1 MEHAK
6 RTVPVDEKILEYQPM
21 LQHFQTKQDLSWKR
35 PTEQLVKSS
44 LSKAIKSVLVDPM
57 EPEDVKAKRHR
68 QHLSRFLQTKRKLA
82 EEPPVGDI
90 KADVKADLIDFG
102 PTVDELLDIKTETKK
117 TSRKSERA
125 KKKSRTIRGH
135 RVGSLVRYGIEIL
148 RGEHARLVRRR
159 PRPCQVQRVAR

>member
-6 RTVPVDEKILEYQPM
+6 RMVLVDEKMLEYQPM

-35 PTEQLVKSS
+35 PTEQSVKSS
-44 LSKAIKSVLVDPM
+44 LSNAMKTVLADPA

-102 PTVDELLDIKTETKK
+102 PTVDELLDIKTDTMK
-117 TSRKSERA
+117 
-125 KKKSRTIRGH
+125 KKKSRKSKRTKKKPEQ
-135 RVGSLVRYGIEIL
+135 YADIE
-148 RGEHARLVRRR
+148 
-159 PRPCQVQRVAR
+159 